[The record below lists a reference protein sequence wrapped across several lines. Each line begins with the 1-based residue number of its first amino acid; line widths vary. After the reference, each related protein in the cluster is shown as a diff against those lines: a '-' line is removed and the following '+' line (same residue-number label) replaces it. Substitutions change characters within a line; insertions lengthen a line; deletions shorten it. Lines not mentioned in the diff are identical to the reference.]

1 MKRLKI
7 YMLLLA
13 LPALFITSCKKDE
26 ATPDTLT
33 YKSPSAA
40 GRTTV
45 VDIPAGL
52 TAKANGGDLN
62 ASIAVMYMSLA
73 NAISGFA
80 ASFTLPANAQLE
92 GKKSNSKVYHWSMQ
106 GYSYWM
112 TFTELAD
119 KYTWKYEYEFPN
131 VPRFT
136 YISAEELK
144 TGKQGSWTIYNP
156 EVTATAIWTYNWSI
170 NASNAFIANMTW
182 NDGQEAST
190 FDVTSNA
197 DHSGIFI
204 YKIATVKQAQ
214 INWTSTGSGTYWLIG
229 NGTTAIEGSW
239 Q

>member
-7 YMLLLA
+7 FLLLLA
-13 LPALFITSCKKDE
+13 LPLLFITSCKKDE
-26 ATPDTLT
+26 PTPEGVT

-40 GRTTV
+40 GRNTV

-52 TAKANGGDLN
+52 TAKANGGDIN
-62 ASIAVMYMSLA
+62 ASIAVTYMSLA

-80 ASFTLPANAQLE
+80 ASFTLPSNAQLE
-92 GKKSNSKVYHWSMQ
+92 GKKSNSKVYHWSIQ

-112 TFTELAD
+112 TYTELAD
-119 KYTWKYEYEFPN
+119 KYTWRYEYEFPG

-144 TGKQGSWTIYNP
+144 TGKQGSWIIYNP
-156 EVTATAIWTYNWSI
+156 EATTSAIWTYNWSI

-182 NDGQEAST
+182 NDGQEPST

-197 DHSGIFI
+197 DHSGNFI
-204 YKIATVKQAQ
+204 YKAANIKQAE
-214 INWTSTGSGTYWLIG
+214 IIWASNGSGTYWLIG
-229 NGTTAIEGSW
+229 DGTAAIEGSW